1 MHVHTF
7 MSRRELK
14 YALGSFYSDC
24 KGDIKV
30 NQLERLSVIGR
41 PAFNELV
48 ILIHVKMQT
57 NYKHVKS
64 CLAKYEPCG
73 TPNWN
78 ELQDR
83 ETDSPYLC

>member
-41 PAFNELV
+41 PAFNELD

-57 NYKHVKS
+57 NYKARKIVFSKI
-64 CLAKYEPCG
+64 
-73 TPNWN
+73 
-78 ELQDR
+78 
-83 ETDSPYLC
+83 